1 MTDTS
6 DMPPP
11 TDESAHGSSDVGRLV
26 DGRYRLSEVIGTGGM
41 ATVHRAFDTKLERFV
56 AVKLLR
62 REATVDPDI
71 AMRFRREALAATV
84 LRHPNIIACLE
95 TGTDNGQPFL
105 VMELI
110 EGEDLAGR
118 LRRVGRLAPGDAARI
133 GLDVARALGVAHIR
147 GIVHRDV
154 KPGNI
159 VLARDGRAMVT
170 DFGIARLAADAE
182 GAVPGTTLG
191 SVHYFSPEQ
200 ATGAT
205 TTPASDVYSLGLVL
219 YESLT
224 GQRAWS
230 GDTTAALAA
239 ARIGNRAPSVQ
250 TVRPSV
256 PAALDAVVV
265 RALDPDPSERF
276 DNGNAMAA
284 ALEPLVASVDPGTT
298 TASFDSAPLAAA
310 VGPSVAPAPAPA
322 APPLQPGSGPGTT
335 VVAPSTSDS
344 RNGRGSRRASPA
356 IAGPLVVLLVVA
368 TIVVGGLFI
377 AALPG
382 PTGSGGLAAASAT
395 PRANRSPSPRP
406 TARPT
411 LTPTPVPTP
420 VPAKA
425 TPKPQPTPKPAAG
438 KVPDLCEPFFGLAC
452 GLDKGTY
459 APAAFTPRIQFK
471 LGDGWAAAANGPDL
485 VSLTRDS
492 GVLTFAGSITSV
504 FPRGEARPAPK
515 TARALVETFIGTD
528 GVAAG
533 KPKNQKIG
541 NRTGRVIDLTP
552 TGRERVSLFG
562 TTGQTF
568 YLEPFG
574 TTRITVV
581 DAPDGILI
589 IGIEPTADTTIEAI
603 LPTAS
608 AVIKTLRFR

>member
-1 MTDTS
+1 
-6 DMPPP
+6 MPPP
-11 TDESAHGSSDVGRLV
+11 TDESAHGSSDIGRLV

-41 ATVHRAFDTKLERFV
+41 ATVHRAYDTKLGRFV

-62 REATVDPDI
+62 REAIKDSDI

-95 TGTDNGQPFL
+95 TGTDDGQPFL

-110 EGEDLAGR
+110 EGEDLAAR
-118 LRRVGRLAPGDAARI
+118 LRRDGRLAPTDAARI
-133 GLDVARALGVAHIR
+133 GLDIARALGVAHIR

-159 VLARDGRAMVT
+159 VLARDGRAMIT
-170 DFGIARLAADAE
+170 DFGIARLFADAE

-205 TTPASDVYSLGLVL
+205 TTPASDIYSLGLVL

-230 GDTTAALAA
+230 GETTAALAA
-239 ARIGNRAPSVQ
+239 ARIGSHVTSTQAL
-250 TVRPSV
+250 RPSV
-256 PAALDAVVV
+256 PAALDAIVM
-265 RALDPDPSERF
+265 RALDPDPGQRF

-284 ALEPLVASVDPGTT
+284 ALEPIVAHPDPVSPTE
-298 TASFDSAPLAAA
+298 SFDSAVIAATVA
-310 VGPSVAPAPAPA
+310 QRLAPAPAPA
-322 APPLQPGSGPGTT
+322 APPLQPGSGPGIGALTP
-335 VVAPSTSDS
+335 VAPS
-344 RNGRGSRRASPA
+344 GRGTDGARGARRASPA
-356 IAGPLVVLLVVA
+356 IAGPLVVLLLVA
-368 TIVVGGLFI
+368 TVVVGGLFI

-382 PTGSGGLAAASAT
+382 PAGTGGLAAAGAT
-395 PRANRSPSPRP
+395 PRGTRSPSPQP
-406 TARPT
+406 TAR
-411 LTPTPVPTP
+411 PTPVPTP
-420 VPAKA
+420 DPTPVPTPAPAKA
-425 TPKPQPTPKPAAG
+425 TPKPTPKPAATSLR
-438 KVPDLCEPFFGLAC
+438 DLCEPFFGIAC

-459 APAAFTPRIQFK
+459 APARFTPAIQFK
-471 LGDGWAAAANGPDL
+471 IGDGWAAAANGPDL

-504 FPRGEARPAPK
+504 FPRGDTRPAPA
-515 TARALVETFIGTD
+515 TAGSLVETFIGTD

-533 KPKNQKIG
+533 KPKSQKVG
-541 NRTGRVIDLTP
+541 GRSGRLVDLSP
-552 TGRERVSLFG
+552 TGRDRIALFG

-574 TTRITVV
+574 TTRVIVV
-581 DAPDGILI
+581 DAADGILI
-589 IGIEPTADTTIEAI
+589 IAIEPTADTTIEAV

-608 AVIKTLRFR
+608 AVVKTVRFR

>member
-1 MTDTS
+1 
-6 DMPPP
+6 MPPP
-11 TDESAHGSSDVGRLV
+11 TDENAHGSSDVGRLV
-26 DGRYRLSEVIGTGGM
+26 DGRYGLSEVIGTGGM
-41 ATVHRAFDTKLERFV
+41 ATVHRAYDTKLGRFV

-62 REATVDPDI
+62 REAIKDSDI

-95 TGTDNGQPFL
+95 TGTDDGQPFL

-110 EGEDLAGR
+110 EGEDLAAR
-118 LRRVGRLAPGDAARI
+118 LRRDGRLPPTDAARI
-133 GLDVARALGVAHIR
+133 GLDIARALGVAHIR

-159 VLARDGRAMVT
+159 VLARDGRAMIT
-170 DFGIARLAADAE
+170 DFGIARLFADAE

-205 TTPASDVYSLGLVL
+205 TTPASDIYSLGLVL

-230 GDTTAALAA
+230 GETTAALAA
-239 ARIGNRAPSVQ
+239 ARIGSRVASTQ
-250 TVRPSV
+250 TLRPSV
-256 PAALDAVVV
+256 PAALDAIVM
-265 RALDPDPSERF
+265 RALDPDPAQRF

-284 ALEPLVASVDPGTT
+284 ALEPIVAHPDPASPTT
-298 TASFDSAPLAAA
+298 SFDSAVIAATA
-310 VGPSVAPAPAPA
+310 AQRLAPAPAPA
-322 APPLQPGSGPGTT
+322 APPLQPGSGPGIA
-335 VVAPSTSDS
+335 VMAPVAAPARSA
-344 RNGRGSRRASPA
+344 RGARRASPA
-356 IAGPLVVLLVVA
+356 IAGPLVVLLLVA
-368 TIVVGGLFI
+368 TVVVGG
-377 AALPG
+377 AVHRGAPG
-382 PTGSGGLAAASAT
+382 PAGSGGLAAASAT
-395 PRANRSPSPRP
+395 PRATRSPSPQP

-411 LTPTPVPTP
+411 PVPTADP
-420 VPAKA
+420 TPAPAKA
-425 TPKPQPTPKPAAG
+425 TPKPNPSPKPAAASLH
-438 KVPDLCEPFFGLAC
+438 DLCEPFFGLAC

-459 APAAFTPRIQFK
+459 SPARFTPAIQFK

-504 FPRGEARPAPK
+504 FPRGDTRPAPA
-515 TARALVETFIGTD
+515 TSRALVETFIGTD

-533 KPKNQKIG
+533 KPKTQKVG
-541 NRTGRVIDLTP
+541 GRSGRLVDLSP
-552 TGRERVSLFG
+552 TGRDRIALFG

-568 YLEPFG
+568 FLEPFG
-574 TTRITVV
+574 TTRIIVV
-581 DAPDGILI
+581 DAADGILI
-589 IGIEPTADTTIEAI
+589 IAIEPTADSTIEAV

-608 AVIKTLRFR
+608 AVVKTVRFR

>member
-1 MTDTS
+1 
-6 DMPPP
+6 
-11 TDESAHGSSDVGRLV
+11 
-26 DGRYRLSEVIGTGGM
+26 
-41 ATVHRAFDTKLERFV
+41 
-56 AVKLLR
+56 
-62 REATVDPDI
+62 
-71 AMRFRREALAATV
+71 
-84 LRHPNIIACLE
+84 
-95 TGTDNGQPFL
+95 
-105 VMELI
+105 
-110 EGEDLAGR
+110 
-118 LRRVGRLAPGDAARI
+118 
-133 GLDVARALGVAHIR
+133 
-147 GIVHRDV
+147 
-154 KPGNI
+154 
-159 VLARDGRAMVT
+159 
-170 DFGIARLAADAE
+170 
-182 GAVPGTTLG
+182 
-191 SVHYFSPEQ
+191 
-200 ATGAT
+200 
-205 TTPASDVYSLGLVL
+205 
-219 YESLT
+219 SLT
-224 GQRAWS
+224 GQRARS

-239 ARIGNRAPSVQ
+239 ARNGNRAPSVH

-256 PAALDAVVV
+256 PPALDAVVV

-411 LTPTPVPTP
+411 LTPTPAPTP

-459 APAAFTPRIQFK
+459 APASFTPRIQFK